1 MRIINII
8 VLALSLSAC
17 ASMVN
22 VDYDYETNFN
32 SYKTYKVNTTP
43 VRVSED
49 TRINSPFMQQRVV
62 SELNKA
68 FKNKGFKKLSK
79 NPTSNESFDV
89 QYHLDIKQDFETQD
103 SGAVSIGMG
112 SYSHHSSVGFGFTI
126 PVGEAYSIDL
136 LVLTI
141 DLVSSKSKEL
151 IWRGSL
157 GYHLYEGA
165 TPETYTTLIKNLV
178 TEILKEYPPK

>member
-17 ASMVN
+17 TSMVN
-22 VDYDYETNFN
+22 VDYDHSTDFD
-32 SYKTYKVNTTP
+32 SYKTYNINVKP
-43 VRVSED
+43 IRVSDD

-62 SELNKA
+62 TELNNA
-68 FKNKGFKKLSK
+68 LKNKGFKRLTT
-79 NPTSNESFDV
+79 NQSFDV
-89 QYHLDIKQDFETQD
+89 QYYLDIKQDFETQD
-103 SGAVSIGMG
+103 SGAVSVGFG
-112 SYSHHSSVGFGFTI
+112 SYSYHSSVGFGFTV
-126 PVGEAYSIDL
+126 PVGETYSIDL

-141 DLVSSKSKEL
+141 DLVSSKTKEL

-165 TPETYTTLIKNLV
+165 TPEAYTKLIKNLV

>member
-68 FKNKGFKKLSK
+68 FKNKGFK
-79 NPTSNESFDV
+79 NTNINQSFDV
-89 QYHLDIKQDFETQD
+89 QYHLDIKQDFETLD
-103 SGAVSIGMG
+103 SGVVSLGVG

-126 PVGEAYSIDL
+126 PVGETYSIDL

>member
-1 MRIINII
+1 MHIIYII

-17 ASMVN
+17 TSMVN
-22 VDYDYETNFN
+22 VDYDHDTNFN
-32 SYKTYKVNTTP
+32 SYKTYKVTTTP
-43 VRVSED
+43 VRVAED

-62 SELNKA
+62 SELNKTL
-68 FKNKGFKKLSK
+68 KIKGFENKSK
-79 NPTSNESFDV
+79 NQSFDV
-89 QYHLDIKQDFETQD
+89 QYHLDIKQGFETQD
-103 SGAVSIGMG
+103 SGIVSLGIG

-126 PVGEAYSIDL
+126 PVGETSSIDL

-141 DLVSSKSKEL
+141 DMVSSKSKEL

-165 TPETYTTLIKNLV
+165 TPETYTMLIKNLV

>member
-17 ASMVN
+17 TSMVN
-22 VDYDYETNFN
+22 VDYDKETNFN
-32 SYKTYKVNTTP
+32 SYKTFNVNISP
-43 VRVSED
+43 VRVSDD

-68 FKNKGFKKLSK
+68 LTNKGFK
-79 NPTSNESFDV
+79 NINENQDFDV
-89 QYHLDIKQDFETQD
+89 QYYLDIKQDFETQD
-103 SGAVSIGMG
+103 SGSVSIGMG
-112 SYSHHSSVGFGFTI
+112 SFSRHSSVGFGFTI

-136 LVLTI
+136 LVLTV
-141 DLVSSKSKEL
+141 DLLSTKSKKL

-165 TPETYTTLIKNLV
+165 TPETYTTLIKDLV

>member
-1 MRIINII
+1 
-8 VLALSLSAC
+8 
-17 ASMVN
+17 MVN
-22 VDYDYETNFN
+22 VDYDHETNFN
-32 SYKTYKVNTTP
+32 PYKTFNVNTTP
-43 VRVSED
+43 VRVTED
-49 TRINSPFMQQRVV
+49 TRINSAFMQQRIV

-68 FKNKGFKKLSK
+68 LKIKGFKSINK
-79 NPTSNESFDV
+79 NQSFDV
-89 QYHLDIKQDFETQD
+89 HYYLDIKQDFETQN
-103 SGAVSIGMG
+103 SGSVSIGMG
-112 SYSHHSSVGFGFTI
+112 SFSRHSSVGFGLTV
-126 PVGEAYSIDL
+126 PVGEAYSVDI

-141 DLVSSKSKEL
+141 DIVSSKSKKL

>member
-8 VLALSLSAC
+8 ILALSLSAC
-17 ASMVN
+17 TSMVN
-22 VDYDYETNFN
+22 VDYDRETNFN
-32 SYKTYKVNTTP
+32 SYKTYNVNITP
-43 VRVSED
+43 VRVSGD
-49 TRINSPFMQQRVV
+49 TRINSSFMQQRVV

-68 FKNKGFKKLSK
+68 LINKGFKNISK
-79 NPTSNESFDV
+79 NQDFDV
-89 QYHLDIKQDFETQD
+89 QYYLDIKQDFETQD
-103 SGAVSIGMG
+103 SGVVSLGLG
-112 SYSHHSSVGFGFTI
+112 SYSRHSSVGFGFTI
-126 PVGEAYSIDL
+126 PVGEPYSVDL

-141 DLVSSKSKEL
+141 DLVSSKTKEL

-165 TPETYTTLIKNLV
+165 TPETYTRLIKNLV

>member
-22 VDYDYETNFN
+22 VDYDHETNFN
-32 SYKTYKVNTTP
+32 SFQTFKINTPP
-43 VRVSED
+43 VRVVED

-62 SELNKA
+62 SELNQA
-68 FKNKGFKKLSK
+68 FKKKGFKSISK
-79 NPTSNESFDV
+79 NQSFDV

-103 SGAVSIGMG
+103 SGAVSLGFG
-112 SYSHHSSVGFGFTI
+112 SYGHHSSVGFGFTI
-126 PVGEAYSIDL
+126 PVGETYSVDL
-136 LVLTI
+136 LVLTV

-157 GYHLYEGA
+157 GYHLYKGA

-178 TEILKEYPPK
+178 DEILKEYPPK

>member
-8 VLALSLSAC
+8 ILALLVSAC
-17 ASMVN
+17 TSMVN
-22 VDYDYETNFN
+22 VDYDHSTDFN
-32 SYKTYKVNTTP
+32 SYTTYNINATP

-62 SELNKA
+62 SELDNV
-68 FKNKGFKKLSK
+68 FKNKGFKKVTK
-79 NPTSNESFDV
+79 NQSFDV
-89 QYHLDIKQDFETQD
+89 QYYLDIKQDFGTQD
-103 SGAVSIGMG
+103 SGAVSFGFG
-112 SYSHHSSVGFGFTI
+112 SYGHHSSVGFGLTV
-126 PVGEAYSIDL
+126 PVGETYSIDI
-136 LVLTI
+136 LVLTV
-141 DLVSSKSKEL
+141 DLISSKTKEL

-165 TPETYTTLIKNLV
+165 TPETYTTLIKKLV

>member
-1 MRIINII
+1 
-8 VLALSLSAC
+8 
-17 ASMVN
+17 MVN
-22 VDYDYETNFN
+22 VDYDHETNFN
-32 SYKTYKVNTTP
+32 SYKTYKINIAP

-68 FKNKGFKKLSK
+68 FKDKGFKNISK
-79 NPTSNESFDV
+79 NQSFDV
-89 QYHLDIKQDFETQD
+89 QYYLDIKQDFETQD
-103 SGAVSIGMG
+103 SGAISLGLG
-112 SYSHHSSVGFGFTI
+112 SYGHHSSVGFGFTI
-126 PVGEAYSIDL
+126 PIGEAYSIDL

-141 DLVSSKSKEL
+141 DLVSSKTKEL

>member
-8 VLALSLSAC
+8 VLALSLTAC
-17 ASMVN
+17 TSMVN
-22 VDYDYETNFN
+22 VDYDHETNFN
-32 SYKTYKVNTTP
+32 SYKTYKVKTTP
-43 VRVSED
+43 VKVAED

-62 SELNKA
+62 SELDTSLKI
-68 FKNKGFKKLSK
+68 KGFVSQ
-79 NPTSNESFDV
+79 SNNQSFDV
-89 QYHLDIKQDFETQD
+89 QYHLDIKQGFETQD
-103 SGAVSIGMG
+103 SGVVSLGIG

-126 PVGEAYSIDL
+126 PVGETSSIDL

-141 DLVSSKSKEL
+141 DMVSSKSKEL

-157 GYHLYEGA
+157 GYPLYEGA
-165 TPETYTTLIKNLV
+165 TPETYTRLIKNLV